1 MRVVRTF
8 CVTLSCAGAIAVCA
22 ARVTGQTLPPLGL
35 VADQPSDEAESPKT
49 DYWIGVRCAELPPLL
64 KAQLDLPD
72 RQGVLVEV
80 IVPGSPADHAGL
92 KDYDVIFAVDGKA
105 IADPQALAAAV
116 GRAGESELKIDY
128 LRAGRKQTVSVK
140 PAPRPDAL
148 PPREE
153 DQRSIRQ
160 WFERLGHGAPPMNFR
175 FFQPGKVLP
184 PGASLLPS
192 LPNGMT
198 VTIEKDGG
206 KAAKITAKRG
216 DEKWEA
222 GEDSLDKLPP
232 EARQFAER
240 VLGLGGFDFGAF
252 EPRPEG
258 YPSPPAIWPPHRPEV
273 ESRLNQRLDDLNH
286 QIDELRQAVE
296 KLRKE

>member
-8 CVTLSCAGAIAVCA
+8 CLTLSCAGAMAICAV
-22 ARVTGQTLPPLGL
+22 RVSGQTLPSLAL
-35 VADQPSDEAESPKT
+35 VADRQSEEAEPSKP
-49 DYWIGVRCAELPPLL
+49 DYWVGVRCAELPPLL
-64 KAQLDLPD
+64 RAQLDLPD
-72 RQGVLVEV
+72 GQGVLVEV
-80 IVPGSPADHAGL
+80 VVPGSPAEHAGL
-92 KDYDVIFAVDGKA
+92 KDYDVIFSVDGKA

-116 GRAGESELKIDY
+116 GRAGDNAVKIDY

-140 PAPRPDAL
+140 PAPRPDLLA
-148 PPREE
+148 PREE

-184 PGASLLPS
+184 PGASLLPP
-192 LPNGMT
+192 LPDGMT

-206 KAAKITAKRG
+206 KAAKITAKQG

-222 GEDSLDKLPP
+222 SEDGLDNLPP

-240 VLGLGGFDFGAF
+240 VLGLGTFNFDLFQPAPAGG
-252 EPRPEG
+252 PTP
-258 YPSPPAIWPPHRPEV
+258 PSVWPPNRADADA
-273 ESRLNQRLDDLNH
+273 RLNKRLDDLNR